1 MADHLYYGFG
11 EFRLDGS
18 GRILTSKGRTVPLP
32 PKLGATL
39 LALVENAGNVVEKEE
54 LLRKVWAGEFVEEGS
69 LTRTISLLR
78 TILERHGHGGEYI
91 VTVPKRGYR
100 FVTEVSTADS
110 LEKRSDGK
118 LMLAVLPFA
127 NLSPDSKQEFFSD
140 GLTDEMIMQLGR
152 INPKTLGVIARTSS
166 MRYKHTP
173 KGVDQ
178 IGRELGVDYVIEGA
192 VRRDRKRVRITVQLI
207 RVRDQTQVWADS
219 YERQLHDV
227 LILQSELASAIARA
241 VQVRLATPTSSQA
254 AFQRQINPNAYEACL
269 KARFFWNR
277 RTREDLHR
285 ALEFFAQSIQKDPN
299 YAPAFAGM
307 ADTYLVL
314 LDYRYVVPNEAIA
327 MATAAAVNALRLDE
341 LLADAHT
348 SLAHAKLHALDW
360 KGSEQEFLRAVQLA
374 PGYAVAHF
382 YYANFLTAR
391 NRFEEAI
398 AEARESVRL
407 DPVSMVA
414 EANLAI
420 LYYNA
425 GRHDEALAVC
435 RKAIQM
441 EPNLARPYDDLGRIL
456 LETSNFSDAI
466 VALEKAAALSNR
478 SARCL
483 SSLGYG
489 YGVTGQLDLAR
500 EILAELKG
508 MSKQGYVASSDFAIV
523 HAGLGEHDQ
532 AVAWIERACD
542 ERDSH
547 LPHLNVDPRL
557 RNLRREPRFKA
568 LVERVGLNDD
578 GMSRSFQRV
587 RNRYCGRPTRRRRS

>member
-1 MADHLYYGFG
+1 MVGLRSYQFG
-11 EFRLDGS
+11 EFLLDSS
-18 GRILTSKGRTVPLP
+18 GRVLASKGRTVPLA
-32 PKLGATL
+32 PKLGSTL
-39 LALVENAGNVVEKEE
+39 LLLVENAGRVVEKQE
-54 LLRKVWAGEFVEEGS
+54 LLGKVWAGEFVEEGS
-69 LTRTISLLR
+69 IARTISLLR
-78 TILERHGHGGEYI
+78 NILERNGSGGEYI

-100 FVTEVSTADS
+100 FVAEVRAAEISETGS
-110 LEKRSDGK
+110 YEK

-127 NLSPDSKQEFFSD
+127 NVSPDPRQEFFSD

-152 INPKTLGVIARTSS
+152 TDPKQLGIIARTSA
-166 MRYKHTP
+166 MRYKRTT
-173 KGVDQ
+173 KDAAQ
-178 IGRELGVDYVIEGA
+178 IGRELGVDYIIEGT
-192 VRRDRKRVRITVQLI
+192 VRRDGKRVRITAQLI

-219 YERQLHDV
+219 YERQLQDV
-227 LILQSELASAIARA
+227 LILQTELASAISHA
-241 VQVRLATPTSSQA
+241 VQIRLAMSTRSQA
-254 AFQRQINPNAYEACL
+254 TPERQVNPDAYEACL
-269 KARFFWNR
+269 RARFVWNR

-285 ALEFFAQSIQKDPN
+285 ALEFFARSIEKDPN
-299 YAPAFAGM
+299 YAPAFAGL

-314 LDYRYVVPNEAIA
+314 LDYRYLAPNEAIA

-360 KGSEQEFLRAVQLA
+360 KGSEKEFRRAIELG
-374 PGYAVAHF
+374 PGYPVAHF
-382 YYANFLTAR
+382 YYANFLTALS
-391 NRFEEAI
+391 RFEEAI
-398 AEARESVRL
+398 AEAREAVRL

-425 GRHDEALAVC
+425 GRHDEALAAC
-435 RKAIQM
+435 QKALEL

-456 LETSNFSDAI
+456 LEKRKFSEAI
-466 VALEKAAALSNR
+466 AALQKAALLSSR

-500 EILAELKG
+500 ETLAELEG
-508 MSKQGYVASSDFAIV
+508 LSKRGYVASSDFAIV

-532 AVAWIERACD
+532 AIAWLERAFE

-557 RNLRREPRFKA
+557 KTLRRDPRFEP
-568 LVERVGLNDD
+568 LQSRVP
-578 GMSRSFQRV
+578 SF
-587 RNRYCGRPTRRRRS
+587 